1 MVILVEVGAV
11 ITYWEMCS
19 EEGASLQHGMNYR
32 LHGKDTVILMSR
44 RPNAPYPDRIEENGR
59 ILIYEGHD
67 VSRRY
72 NPKPKTVNQEKYISG
87 KETQNGLFY
96 DAVQRYKNDGEP
108 EIVKVYE
115 KVRDGIW
122 TFNGLFKLVDS
133 WEENDNSRKVFKF
146 KFEILNSPY
155 NKRTYDDPEPNR
167 LIPPAIKVAVW
178 KRDKGRCRIC
188 GSTKNLHFDHIIPF
202 SKGGSSTDPENIQIL
217 CAKCNLKKHDKIE

>member
-1 MVILVEVGAV
+1 MEVGAV

-19 EEGASLQHGMNYR
+19 EEGASLQRGMNYR
-32 LHGKDTVILMSR
+32 LHGKSSVILMSR
-44 RPNAPYPDRIEENGR
+44 RPNAPYPDQIEEEGK

-67 VSRRY
+67 VPRSQ
-72 NPKPKTVNQEKYISG
+72 NPKPKTVDQEVHTAG
-87 KETQNGLFY
+87 KKTQNGLFY
-96 DAVQRYKNDGEP
+96 DAAQRYKNGGEP

-122 TFNGLFKLVDS
+122 TFNGTFKLVDS
-133 WEENDNSRKVFKF
+133 WEEKDNNRKVFKF
-146 KFEILNSPY
+146 KFEILEAPSNQKVY
-155 NKRTYDDPEPNR
+155 EAPEPNR
-167 LIPPAIKVAVW
+167 IIPPAVKVAVW

>member
-1 MVILVEVGAV
+1 MEIGNV

-19 EEGASLQHGMNYR
+19 EEGASLQRGMNYK

-44 RPNAPYPDRIEENGR
+44 RPNAPYPDQIEEDGK

-67 VSRRY
+67 VPRSH
-72 NPKPKTVNQEKYISG
+72 NPKPKTVDQEKYTAG
-87 KETQNGLFY
+87 KKTQNGLFY
-96 DAVQRYKNDGEP
+96 DAAQRYENGGDA

-133 WEENDNSRKVFKF
+133 WEENDNGRKVFKF
-146 KFEILNSPY
+146 KLEILDTPY
-155 NKRTYDDPEPNR
+155 NLTVSEEVEPNR
-167 LIPPAIKVAVW
+167 IIPPAVKVAVW
-178 KRDKGRCRIC
+178 KRDKGTCRVC
-188 GSTKNLHFDHIIPF
+188 GSIKNLHFDHIIPF